1 MQKFITN
8 LKKIIYSRRKI
19 SNYTIT
25 PEWFVGFFEAE
36 GSFITTNSN
45 TPRIEITQHA
55 SDYVLFKAIQRFIGA
70 GPF

>member
-8 LKKIIYSRRKI
+8 LKKIVFFRRKI
-19 SNYTIT
+19 TYYNIT

-36 GSFITTNSN
+36 GSFITTKNN

-55 SDYVLFKAIQRFIGA
+55 ICFVESN
-70 GPF
+70 